1 MDCIG
6 QSVANIAPT
15 LTPALNIAVVAGLAG
30 SGSWLGFLVATI
42 GILFVAF
49 NIATLSRRHTLSGSY
64 FIYIGRT
71 VGPLAGR
78 IAGWLMI
85 GAYLA
90 TAIAISVSEV
100 FFLENFLASLGLK
113 AFMPNAYAAAIAAY
127 RDVRLSARFGLVLEV
142 ASILILIAITAVVVF
157 QRGIVIDSR
166 QLDFTSFGYGG
177 IMTSLTFA
185 VFSFVGFE
193 SSATLA
199 RETRNP
205 ARNVPL
211 AVTLSA
217 MLSGLFFVAIT
228 YFMVL
233 GIGDD
238 TRALGDSSA
247 SFIVMT
253 ERASL
258 SAAGTA
264 MNFGALISG
273 LACLLASINAASRLM
288 FSMARY
294 GYLATALTMVHRRH
308 RTPSAAVIVTVAAT
322 LVGSLATL
330 PLGALGAFGFAVTL
344 ATFGF
349 LAASIRCRRGRRACC
364 PIFSWP
370 IWPRDPPGSSCS
382 RGAARSC
389 CAPSARTWSHERHD
403 GQEEDS
409 PGSRHRPLAGR
420 PGLSGR
426 DSPGRNALRSSRDR
440 PHPCPVAD
448 KSTRLTAL
456 EVKRLG
462 LATVDV
468 LTRRDAKS
476 ATTYV
481 LRRIDCVAREFQYLG
496 EGTTEQ
502 QAREGRA
509 ADTRKKSPDRRLDLF
524 YVAAYACPGWKAA

>member
-1 MDCIG
+1 VAPASAVERPQLRNNALGLVDCIG

-30 SGSWLGFLVATI
+30 SGSWLGFLIATV
-42 GILFVAF
+42 GILFVAL

-71 VGPLAGR
+71 VGPLAGL

-85 GAYLA
+85 GAYVA

-100 FFLENFLASLGLK
+100 LFLENLLASLGLK
-113 AFMPNAYAAAIAAY
+113 ALMPNAYAAVCGFVAIAGIAAY

-142 ASILILIAITAVVVF
+142 ASIAILIAITAVVVF
-157 QRGIVIDSR
+157 QRGTVIDSR
-166 QLDFTSFGYGG
+166 QLDFTALGYGG

-217 MLSGLFFVAIT
+217 MLAGLFFVAIA

-238 TRALGDSSA
+238 TRALGESSA
-247 SFIVMT
+247 PFIVMT
-253 ERASL
+253 ERAGL

-264 MNFGALISG
+264 MYFGALISG
-273 LACLLASINAASRLM
+273 LACLLASINAACRLM

-294 GYLATALTMVHRRH
+294 GYLAAALTLVHRRY
-308 RTPSAAVIVTVAAT
+308 RTPSVAVILTVTVT
-322 LVGSLATL
+322 LAGSLATL
-330 PLGALGAFGFAVTL
+330 PLGPLEAFGFVGTL

-349 LAASIRCRRGRRACC
+349 LVVYFLICLAAPLDQFRAGTLALRHLLVSGGGTLLMTFV
-364 PIFSWP
+364 IFGSLYPVPPWP
-370 IWPRDPPGSSCS
+370 QNLLPYIFLAYLVA
-382 RGAARSC
+382 GAA
-389 CAPSARTWSHERHD
+389 WFF
-403 GQEEDS
+403 G
-409 PGSRHRPLAGR
+409 
-420 PGLSGR
+420 
-426 DSPGRNALRSSRDR
+426 
-440 PHPCPVAD
+440 
-448 KSTRLTAL
+448 
-456 EVKRLG
+456 
-462 LATVDV
+462 
-468 LTRRDAKS
+468 LTRRSPQLLS
-476 ATTYV
+476 A
-481 LRRIDCVAREFQYLG
+481 ISSDM
-496 EGTTEQ
+496 EG
-502 QAREGRA
+502 
-509 ADTRKKSPDRRLDLF
+509 
-524 YVAAYACPGWKAA
+524 